1 MSVTDASLDA
11 LSDEARTLWT
21 AALALARNARGVS
34 PCGPSATLPPL
45 LFFTDPMRTPEPW
58 TTAERLP
65 AGAAVVWRHFGSAD
79 AATIGRRLRAVT
91 AERGVRLLVG
101 LDDDL
106 ATAIGADG
114 VHLPER
120 ARERAP
126 DLRTRRPDWL
136 ITAAAHAGSGVT
148 ATAGLDALVLSPVFE
163 TRSPS
168 PARPPLGPE
177 RLAEAVRRSALPIYA
192 LGGISASNVGDLAE
206 TGACGVAGVEAF
218 RRAFGS

>member
-1 MSVTDASLDA
+1 MSVTDASLNA

-21 AALALARNARGVS
+21 AALALARNSPGVS
-34 PCGPSATLPPL
+34 PRGPETTLPPL
-45 LFFTDPMRTPEPW
+45 LFFTDPLRTPDPW
-58 TTAERLP
+58 KTAERLP
-65 AGAAVVWRHFGSAD
+65 AGAAVVWRHFGSPE

-91 AERGVRLLVG
+91 AERGVSLLIG
-101 LDDDL
+101 LDADL

-177 RLAEAVRRSALPIYA
+177 GLADTVKRSALPIYA
-192 LGGISASNVGDLAE
+192 LGGIAASNVSELAG
-206 TGACGVAGVEAF
+206 TGACGIAGVEAF
-218 RRAFGS
+218 RRAFGA